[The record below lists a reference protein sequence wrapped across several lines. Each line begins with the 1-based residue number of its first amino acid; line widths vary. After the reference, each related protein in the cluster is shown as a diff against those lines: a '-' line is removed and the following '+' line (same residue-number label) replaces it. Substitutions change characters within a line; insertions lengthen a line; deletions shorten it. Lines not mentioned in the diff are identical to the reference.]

1 MVASMSVSVLI
12 LRDFQKRTERT
23 SIIFEEK
30 LMPDLSTLS
39 DRQLLELLKSFTE
52 DGVLLQTEQAQA
64 AQNELM
70 TRPNCFRIRP
80 DYFDEDFDKALA
92 YMDRK
97 SVNPS
102 VSR

>member
-1 MVASMSVSVLI
+1 MVE
-12 LRDFQKRTERT
+12 D
-23 SIIFEEK
+23 K
-30 LMPDLSTLS
+30 LMTNLKTLS
-39 DRQLLELLKSFTE
+39 DRELLELLRSFTE
-52 DGVLLQTEQAQA
+52 EGVLQQTEQAQA

-80 DYFDEDFDKALA
+80 DYFDEDFDKALG

-102 VSR
+102 MPR